1 MKKLFSVFLFC
12 CFFVLIFYFLLGGF
26 EEEIAVLLE
35 SQENINSYSVLSFL
49 VLSLDIFVPVPSSLV
64 MILNGRILGIFPAIL
79 LSTTSGLLSSTIG
92 FYIGRKSESLIDR
105 FFSPKEKRLSSKIFL
120 KYGKSAILFSK
131 ALPIISEALSF
142 LSGTTTISFKTFFFY
157 SFIGHLIISAV
168 YAYAGN
174 FSTAIDS
181 NILSAGIILIVLL
194 LFWIIEKLLKK
205 EVLPKD

>member
-1 MKKLFSVFLFC
+1 MKKLFSVFFFC

-26 EEEIAVLLE
+26 EEEIAIFLE
-35 SQENINSYSVLSFL
+35 SQENINSYSILSFL

-92 FYIGRKSESLIDR
+92 FYIGRKSEPLVDL
-105 FFSPKEKRLSSKIFL
+105 FFSQKEKNLSSRIFL

-131 ALPIISEALSF
+131 ALPIVSEALSF
-142 LSGTTTISFKTFFFY
+142 LSGTTAISFKMFFFY
-157 SFIGHLIISAV
+157 SFVGHMIISAV

-174 FSTAIDS
+174 FSTSMDS
-181 NILSAGIILIVLL
+181 NFLSAGIIIIVLF

-205 EVLPKD
+205 EVLSKE